1 MGKGEVVVGRQL
13 ESLLSEDQLGKAAEA
28 LPSSVQVCGHPV
40 DKTPQHRTQNF
51 SDPV

>member
-28 LPSSVQVCGHPV
+28 LQIIPCLDVS
-40 DKTPQHRTQNF
+40 
-51 SDPV
+51 